1 MSSIIQ
7 LTMLAPQSPIHSKWN
22 NPGGFGH
29 QHNRANNK
37 AKRRQT
43 PDSNLHS
50 IDKKLRK
57 RYIPSR
63 E

>member
-29 QHNRANNK
+29 HTTEQTTK
-37 AKRRQT
+37 QKRRQT

-57 RYIPSR
+57 RYITSR